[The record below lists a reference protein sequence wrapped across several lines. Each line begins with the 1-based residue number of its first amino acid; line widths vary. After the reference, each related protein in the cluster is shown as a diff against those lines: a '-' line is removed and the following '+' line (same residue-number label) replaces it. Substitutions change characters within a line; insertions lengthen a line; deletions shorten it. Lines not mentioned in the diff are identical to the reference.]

1 VSDTLAA
8 TVAGLRRFLAEH
20 WETPVEI
27 SDERAA
33 SAGARRLNLLFT
45 AHRPDRDDRL
55 VATIL
60 PTAALQIVDIEVEA
74 ANLRLAEAAGVPVPH
89 VVTSTTDDSYVGGPF
104 IVATAI
110 DGETVPRRVLR
121 LVEADPAL
129 GPHLAR
135 QCGAALARLHL
146 ADPNECHPGVARIE
160 PGSTPV
166 TIALARLREQLD
178 DLLQPSAAFELGYR
192 KLVDSAPDDDR
203 VTVVHND
210 FRNGN
215 LVIGPDGLRA
225 VLDWEASGL
234 GAPMGDLAWMCV
246 RMWRFGNDELPVG
259 GFADVAD
266 LRAGYEDAGG
276 RWDGDAFHWWQVL
289 GSLRWGVGLA
299 NQARQHLDGEFRS
312 IVMAGSGRRI
322 AEMEYDVLCL
332 IA

>member
-1 VSDTLAA
+1 VSEPLAT

-20 WETPVEI
+20 WETSVEI

-45 AHRPDRDDRL
+45 AHRPDGDDRL

-89 VVTSTTDDSYVGGPF
+89 VVTCTTDDRYVSGPF
-104 IVATAI
+104 IVSTAI

-121 LVEADPAL
+121 LVEADPSL

-135 QCGAALARLHL
+135 QCGTALARLHL
-146 ADPNECHPGVARIE
+146 ADPSGCHPGVPRIE
-160 PGSTPV
+160 PGSTPI

-192 KLVDSAPDDDR
+192 TLVDSAPDDDR

-289 GSLRWGVGLA
+289 GSLRWGIGLGS
-299 NQARQHLDGEFRS
+299 QVRQHLEGEFRS